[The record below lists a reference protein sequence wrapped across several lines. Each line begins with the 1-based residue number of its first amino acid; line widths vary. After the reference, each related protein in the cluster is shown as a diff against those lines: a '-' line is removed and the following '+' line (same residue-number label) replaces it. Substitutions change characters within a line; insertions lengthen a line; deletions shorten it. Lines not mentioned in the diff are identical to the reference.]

1 MLTIFCTLWIIAMSY
16 TIWKRGVQIKKVE
29 NRIKSYID
37 EQAKT
42 KEVES
47 QEGEE
52 ESNNERGTTEGPG

>member
-1 MLTIFCTLWIIAMSY
+1 MNVLTIFCTLWIIAMSY

-37 EQAKT
+37 EQAKI
-42 KEVES
+42 KEN
-47 QEGEE
+47 QKGKE